1 MTTDVQQWQIGDVR
15 VTKVVETVVAWRF
28 SILLPDCT
36 PELVD
41 SVPWMRPHFADDDGK
56 MLLSIHALVVESQGR
71 RILVDTCI
79 GNDKA
84 RPSRSFNMLQTDF
97 LTRLGAAGFP
107 PETIDVVT
115 CTHLH
120 VDHVGWN
127 TRLADGVWVPTFPNA
142 RHLFNRAEYEYWHAN
157 PDEEINGT
165 VIADSVEPVVDAGLV
180 DLVTEDHRITDEV
193 WLEPTP
199 GHTPGHV
206 CVRISSGGHDAIITG
221 DMIHSPIQ
229 VRHNLTC
236 GVDTDSELGNRTRV
250 AFVERYGDSGTLVI
264 GTHFATP
271 TAGHIVRDGAHWKF
285 EV

>member
-15 VTKVVETVVAWRF
+15 VTKVIETVVAWRF

-97 LTRLGAAGFP
+97 LERLAAAGFP
-107 PETIDVVT
+107 ADTIDVVT

-157 PDEEINGT
+157 PDEEMNGT
-165 VIADSVEPVVDAGLV
+165 VMADSVEPVVDAGLV
-180 DLVTEDHRITDEV
+180 DLVSEDHRITDEV

-206 CVRISSGGHDAIITG
+206 CVRISSGGNDAIITG

-236 GVDTDSELGNRTRV
+236 GVDTDRDLGNRTRA

>member
-41 SVPWMRPHFADDDGK
+41 SVPWMRPHFVDDDGK
-56 MLLSIHALVVESQGR
+56 MLLSIHTLVVESQGR

-127 TRLADGVWVPTFPNA
+127 TRLDDGVWVPTFPNA

-157 PDEEINGT
+157 PDEEMNGT

-180 DLVTEDHRITDEV
+180 DLVDEDHRITDEV

-206 CVRISSGGHDAIITG
+206 CVRISSAGQDAIITG

-229 VRHNLTC
+229 VRYNLSC
-236 GVDTDSELGNRTRV
+236 GVDTDRDLGDRTRA

-271 TAGHIVRDGAHWKF
+271 TAGHIVRDGANWKF

>member
-41 SVPWMRPHFADDDGK
+41 SAPWMRPHFVDDDGK

-97 LTRLGAAGFP
+97 LSRLGAAGFP

-127 TRLADGVWVPTFPNA
+127 TRLDDGVWVPTFPNA

-157 PDEEINGT
+157 PDEEMNGT

-180 DLVTEDHRITDEV
+180 DLVDEDHRITDEV
-193 WLEPTP
+193 WLELTP

-206 CVRISSGGHDAIITG
+206 CVRISSAGQDAIITG

-229 VRHNLTC
+229 VRHNLSC
-236 GVDTDSELGNRTRV
+236 GVDTDRDLGDRTRA